1 MHLKG
6 IILCSDT
13 HTLGSIWLRAA
24 LEKGAEYPV
33 ETQTEHE
40 LEVRTGSS
48 DYRQHPGMNQQEPSQ
63 EIKENYYPLLLNIH

>member
-1 MHLKG
+1 MKFKKGKVLHLKG

-24 LEKGAEYPV
+24 LEKGAECPV

-40 LEVRTGSS
+40 LEVSTGSS
-48 DYRQHPGMNQQEPSQ
+48 DY
-63 EIKENYYPLLLNIH
+63 